1 MTSMWICVCTQLAVL
16 TWNATTE
23 FTLLRSRFQIWS
35 EFDPNSSSIF
45 SLWTLRWNE
54 GIAPMVHC
62 TSTLDSKWIDGNY
75 QLTTFLYVLVS
86 MKSQSYLRSYTE
98 KSFNLLLKRTDWI
111 AFKLK
116 FKGIR
121 MYTGE
126 WRRWE
131 VIDFNFLTRKLTKN
145 RFFNLQWIKRE
156 NIRP

>member
-1 MTSMWICVCTQLAVL
+1 
-16 TWNATTE
+16 
-23 FTLLRSRFQIWS
+23 
-35 EFDPNSSSIF
+35 
-45 SLWTLRWNE
+45 
-54 GIAPMVHC
+54 MVHC

-126 WRRWE
+126 
-131 VIDFNFLTRKLTKN
+131 
-145 RFFNLQWIKRE
+145 
-156 NIRP
+156 